1 MKDWKNWNGFNREEV
16 NISKRICGILD
27 QFLSDLKNRDLPRH
41 QVLGNDE
48 TIAMGEILGL
58 ATQNLN
64 TFNHIGLT
72 RLIFILANISSYTGG
87 LHWVRNNQGRAFEDA
102 WIQVA
107 QPRLGEFNAR
117 DLVNIIR
124 ALAQLKHHDQA
135 FENAWIKAALLIL
148 NQFNIHELANSIGS
162 LASFNH
168 HDQAFEDA
176 WIQVAQPR
184 LAQFNPQDLSS
195 SIWHW
200 LLLVITTSHLRMPG
214 YKLLCIY

>member
-64 TFNHIGLT
+64 TFNYIGLT

-117 DLVNIIR
+117 DLVNIIG
-124 ALAQLKHHDQA
+124 L
-135 FENAWIKAALLIL
+135 W
-148 NQFNIHELANSIGS
+148 
-162 LASFNH
+162 
-168 HDQAFEDA
+168 
-176 WIQVAQPR
+176 P
-184 LAQFNPQDLSS
+184 SS
-195 SIWHW
+195 SIM
-200 LLLVITTSHLRMPG
+200 IRHLRMPG
-214 YKLLCIY
+214 